1 MPTLEQW
8 AECLTSS
15 GTGGSIGG
23 TGGSI
28 GGTGG
33 SIGGTGGSI
42 GGTGGSIGGTGGSIG
57 GTGGSIGGGIV
68 GLANNAI
75 LTEQMVPRKEIAAWI
90 FRMYLAAPE
99 PEYGVCKK
107 CGARVQD
114 GATKSHSSAA
124 GTLLPGHTEPS
135 VPEEKNPVIA
145 LREQSRDE
153 MSIDDI
159 EERAIERQQRLASVP
174 EEIKNLHLPA
184 GQQCPREQV
193 NERID
198 EAYRRGK
205 ESK

>member
-1 MPTLEQW
+1 MSEKKVVVPKEMLKCAINYTALPDGCGYDIVETILRRGLIYQSENPRVPTLEQW
-8 AECLTSS
+8 AECLTS
-15 GTGGSIGG
+15 I
-23 TGGSI
+23 
-28 GGTGG
+28 
-33 SIGGTGGSI
+33 
-42 GGTGGSIGGTGGSIG
+42 
-57 GTGGSIGGGIV
+57 

>member
-1 MPTLEQW
+1 MSEKKVVVPKEMLKCAINYTALPDGCGYDIVETILRRGLTYQSENPRVPTLEQW
-8 AECLTSS
+8 AECLTS
-15 GTGGSIGG
+15 I
-23 TGGSI
+23 
-28 GGTGG
+28 
-33 SIGGTGGSI
+33 
-42 GGTGGSIGGTGGSIG
+42 
-57 GTGGSIGGGIV
+57 

-135 VPEEKNPVIA
+135 VPEGIEDLTMDILSSENGTCRILVANA
-145 LREQSRDE
+145 L
-153 MSIDDI
+153 
-159 EERAIERQQRLASVP
+159 
-174 EEIKNLHLPA
+174 IK
-184 GQQCPREQV
+184 
-193 NERID
+193 

>member
-1 MPTLEQW
+1 MSEKKVVVPKEMLKCAINYTALPDGCGYDIVETILRRGLIYQSENPRVPTLEQW
-8 AECLTSS
+8 AECLTS
-15 GTGGSIGG
+15 I
-23 TGGSI
+23 
-28 GGTGG
+28 
-33 SIGGTGGSI
+33 
-42 GGTGGSIGGTGGSIG
+42 
-57 GTGGSIGGGIV
+57 

-205 ESK
+205 ESHAARP

>member
-1 MPTLEQW
+1 MSEKKVVVPKEMLKYAINYTALPDGCGYDIVETILRRGLIYQSENPRVPTLEQW
-8 AECLTSS
+8 AECLTS
-15 GTGGSIGG
+15 I
-23 TGGSI
+23 
-28 GGTGG
+28 
-33 SIGGTGGSI
+33 
-42 GGTGGSIGGTGGSIG
+42 
-57 GTGGSIGGGIV
+57 

>member
-1 MPTLEQW
+1 MSEKKVVVPKEMLKCAINYTALPDGCGYDIVETILRRGLTYQSENPRVPTLEQW
-8 AECLTSS
+8 AECLTS
-15 GTGGSIGG
+15 I
-23 TGGSI
+23 
-28 GGTGG
+28 
-33 SIGGTGGSI
+33 
-42 GGTGGSIGGTGGSIG
+42 
-57 GTGGSIGGGIV
+57 

-159 EERAIERQQRLASVP
+159 VERAIERQQRLASVP

-205 ESK
+205 ESHAARP

>member
-1 MPTLEQW
+1 MSEKKVVVPKEMLKCAINYTALPDGCGYDIVETILRRGLTYQSENPRVPTLEQW
-8 AECLTSS
+8 AECLTS
-15 GTGGSIGG
+15 I
-23 TGGSI
+23 
-28 GGTGG
+28 
-33 SIGGTGGSI
+33 
-42 GGTGGSIGGTGGSIG
+42 
-57 GTGGSIGGGIV
+57 

-124 GTLLPGHTEPS
+124 GTLFPGHTEPS

-145 LREQSRDE
+145 LREQFRDE

-205 ESK
+205 ESHAARP

>member
-1 MPTLEQW
+1 M
-8 AECLTSS
+8 
-15 GTGGSIGG
+15 
-23 TGGSI
+23 
-28 GGTGG
+28 
-33 SIGGTGGSI
+33 
-42 GGTGGSIGGTGGSIG
+42 
-57 GTGGSIGGGIV
+57 
-68 GLANNAI
+68 
-75 LTEQMVPRKEIAAWI
+75 
-90 FRMYLAAPE
+90 
-99 PEYGVCKK
+99 
-107 CGARVQD
+107 
-114 GATKSHSSAA
+114 
-124 GTLLPGHTEPS
+124 
-135 VPEEKNPVIA
+135 IA